1 MSLRV
6 RSLRASSWSSIHG
19 NGQLVERTQTKSR
32 GRSAPLARGGEPE
45 AEEDGRRQRSN
56 RSRERI
62 VRAMIDLIREGE
74 MSPAAARVAE
84 KADVGLRTVFR
95 HFEEMDT
102 LNREI
107 SAIVESE
114 ILPLVEKPFTG
125 PNWRAQLEELLE
137 RRAHIYERVMP
148 LKIAGSLQ
156 RFRSKF
162 LMDDYNRFLRMER
175 MGLKRVLPQK
185 IMNDAVLFHA
195 IEMAVGFQSWRRLR
209 QDQGLSPKDALS
221 VMRFTV
227 ERLVAGK

>member
-1 MSLRV
+1 MKGRGVS
-6 RSLRASSWSSIHG
+6 A
-19 NGQLVERTQTKSR
+19 QTRKQADA
-32 GRSAPLARGGEPE
+32 GE
-45 AEEDGRRQRSN
+45 AEEDGRRMRSN

-62 VRAMIDLIREGE
+62 VHAMIELIRAGE
-74 MSPAAARVAE
+74 MTPAAARVAE
-84 KADVGLRTVFR
+84 KAKVGLRTVFR

-107 SAIVESE
+107 SAIVEAE
-114 ILPLVEKPFTG
+114 ILPLVEKPFEG
-125 PNWRAQLEELLE
+125 PTWRAQLDELLE

-162 LMDDYNRFLRMER
+162 LMDDYNRFLMMER
-175 MGLKRVLPQK
+175 AGLKRVLPQK

-195 IEMAVGFQSWRRLR
+195 IEMAVGFQTWRRLR
-209 QDQGLSPKDALS
+209 QDQGLSTKDALN

-227 ERLVAGK
+227 ERLVTGK

>member
-1 MSLRV
+1 MADRIQVKGRGASALV
-6 RSLRASSWSSIHG
+6 RKQAEA
-19 NGQLVERTQTKSR
+19 V
-32 GRSAPLARGGEPE
+32 E
-45 AEEDGRRQRSN
+45 AEEDGRRMRSN

-62 VRAMIDLIREGE
+62 VHAMIELIRAGE
-74 MSPAAARVAE
+74 MTPAAARVAE
-84 KADVGLRTVFR
+84 KAKVGLRTVFR

-107 SAIVESE
+107 SAIVEAE
-114 ILPLVEKPFTG
+114 ILPLVEKPFEG
-125 PNWRAQLEELLE
+125 PTWRAQLDELLE

-162 LMDDYNRFLRMER
+162 LMDDYNRFLMMER
-175 MGLKRVLPQK
+175 AGLKRVLPQK

-195 IEMAVGFQSWRRLR
+195 IEMAVGFQTWRRLR
-209 QDQGLSPKDALS
+209 QDQGLSTKDALN

-227 ERLVAGK
+227 ERLVTGK